1 MSERV
6 LVLSS
11 TFPQYEDDP
20 RGVFIRQHW
29 EARAAA
35 GQHVRVLAPATRWC
49 RDDLDTPLEVRRF
62 AYAPRTLSQLTGR
75 FGILENIRERAWRAM
90 LMPAYAVG
98 SALALRRELEA
109 FEPDRV
115 VAHMFLPG
123 GWTVASACARR
134 GIPFEVYGHGTDVDL
149 ALRLP
154 APLRGRLLRRLLE
167 ARAVHLPSNEKLE
180 RVRGAVGSGVLP
192 AHFRVETMSHATP
205 RPSVLA
211 SRPPTGPG
219 RVLFMGRLI
228 EQKGVDDLLTALG
241 QLDGVPVDIAGD
253 GPERARL
260 ERLAAQQGIDATFHG
275 YVSGEHKWSLFADA
289 TVLCVPSRER
299 RGLSEGAP
307 LVIEEARAMG
317 LPVVAART
325 GGIPELCRAHGDAQ
339 LVPADDPDA
348 LATALASVLARK
360 PAGSLRA
367 TG

>member
-35 GQHVRVLAPATRWC
+35 GERVRVLAPATRWC
-49 RDDLDTPLEVRRF
+49 RGPLDTPLDVRRF
-62 AYAPRTLSQLTGR
+62 AYAPRALAQLTGR
-75 FGILENIRERAWRAM
+75 FGILENIREHSWRAL
-90 LMPAYAVG
+90 LMPAYALG
-98 SALALRRELEA
+98 SALALRRELKA
-109 FEPDRV
+109 FRPDRV

-123 GWTVASACARR
+123 GWTVASACAGR
-134 GIPFEVYGHGTDVDL
+134 GVPFEVYGHGTDVDL

-154 APLRGRLLRRLLE
+154 APLQNRLLSRLLE

-180 RVRGAVGSGVLP
+180 RVRRALGSDVLP

-205 RPSVLA
+205 RPPAVRSGPA
-211 SRPPTGPG
+211 PGPG

-228 EQKGVDDLLTALG
+228 AQKGVDDLLTALG

-253 GPERARL
+253 GPERTRL
-260 ERLAAQQGIDATFHG
+260 ERLAARHGIDATFHG
-275 YVSGEHKWSLFADA
+275 YVSGEQKWSLFQGA

-299 RGLSEGAP
+299 GGLSEGAP
-307 LVIEEARAMG
+307 LVIEEARAVG
-317 LPVVAART
+317 LPVVAAET
-325 GGIPELCRAHGDAQ
+325 GGIPELCRAHGDAH

-348 LATALASVLARK
+348 LAAALAAILARK
-360 PAGSLRA
+360 PARSLRA